1 MRRPH
6 RGRHRRGRGGAGRRQ
21 RPRAL
26 AATLSRSTWT
36 RAAAVRPTTART
48 SSASRPSARRSRE
61 RDRARQTRTSASG
74 HRPRRRAAQ
83 RRRCAGVS
91 RSSLM
96 RAELYARLG
105 RSGAAAVDVQ
115 LWPHSDGSRPEASLA
130 RPRKW
135 GLQQASCLRGPP
147 CTSSRSRRAD
157 CGEEGRS
164 SGRSQSC
171 ASAGVWIHR
180 RLRTCSTCLQPSRS
194 AILQFGD
201 CPRGLA
207 GLPKPTK
214 PGVGGQPSV
223 LGRATALSVD
233 TKGQNGSE
241 RFVRRCGGFRGSLP

>member
-1 MRRPH
+1 
-6 RGRHRRGRGGAGRRQ
+6 
-21 RPRAL
+21 
-26 AATLSRSTWT
+26 
-36 RAAAVRPTTART
+36 
-48 SSASRPSARRSRE
+48 
-61 RDRARQTRTSASG
+61 
-74 HRPRRRAAQ
+74 
-83 RRRCAGVS
+83 VS

-105 RSGAAAVDVQ
+105 RSGAAAVDVR

-157 CGEEGRS
+157 SGEEGRS

-194 AILQFGD
+194 AILQSAIARVGWQGSPNRRSRASEGN
-201 CPRGLA
+201 PRFWA
-207 GLPKPTK
+207 
-214 PGVGGQPSV
+214 VQ
-223 LGRATALSVD
+223 
-233 TKGQNGSE
+233 
-241 RFVRRCGGFRGSLP
+241 RC